1 MPDHTKQLRSVVLT
15 SKLQSFN
22 RVIIVI
28 IIANV
33 ISIVIIITII
43 VVSLLTHGLKKLHK
57 YTVNQMLT
65 DGFKN

>member
-1 MPDHTKQLRSVVLT
+1 MY
-15 SKLQSFN
+15 LQASCKALN
-22 RVIIVI
+22 RIIIVI

-43 VVSLLTHGLKKLHK
+43 VVSLLTDGLKKLHK

-65 DGFKN
+65 EWI

>member
-1 MPDHTKQLRSVVLT
+1 MPDHTKQLRSVVFT

-22 RVIIVI
+22 RVIIV

-43 VVSLLTHGLKKLHK
+43 VVSLLTDGLKKLHK

-65 DGFKN
+65 EWI

>member
-1 MPDHTKQLRSVVLT
+1 MPDHTKQLRSVVFT

-33 ISIVIIITII
+33 ISIIIITII

>member
-1 MPDHTKQLRSVVLT
+1 MPDHTKQLRSVVFT

-22 RVIIVI
+22 RVI
-28 IIANV
+28 
-33 ISIVIIITII
+33 IVIIITII